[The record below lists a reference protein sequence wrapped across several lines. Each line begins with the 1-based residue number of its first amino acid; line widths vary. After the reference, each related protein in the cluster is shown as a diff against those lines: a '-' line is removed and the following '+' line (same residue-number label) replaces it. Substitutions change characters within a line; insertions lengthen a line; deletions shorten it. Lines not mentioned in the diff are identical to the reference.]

1 MPSVCVWDDKNEE
14 HRVRRVLDRIR
25 PYGAQCC
32 VPDEKGVTLGVLRLC
47 DHKKFL
53 GTRGKNNDIGVCSK
67 PQRPGGR
74 RCLDI
79 LRQHLTDDEIEDYE
93 RAIREDDHDTLVGKQ
108 KDVTMKL
115 FVRMLREK
123 GLDLETVHSEM
134 ESQASAFRVAML
146 DDYEE
151 VEQTMMLPETP
162 LATPI
167 VPIRRRT
174 AGTPEGRQSLM
185 QNRLRSTLEGD
196 AGVLRSRTRSGR
208 QLG

>member
-1 MPSVCVWDDKNEE
+1 MPSVCVWEDKNEE
-14 HRVRRVLDRIR
+14 RRVRRTLDRIR
-25 PYGAQCC
+25 PDGARCC
-32 VPDEKGVTLGVLRLC
+32 VPDELGVTYGVLRLC
-47 DHKKFL
+47 DHDKYL

-74 RCLDI
+74 WCVDI
-79 LRQHLTDDEIEDYE
+79 LRVHLTDDEIQDYE
-93 RAIREDDHDTLVGKQ
+93 RAIREDDHETLVLKQ

-123 GLDLETVHSEM
+123 GVDLETVHCEM
-134 ESQASAFRVAML
+134 ERQANAFRAAAL
-146 DDYEE
+146 DEYEE

-162 LATPI
+162 MATPI

-174 AGTPEGRQSLM
+174 VGTPQSRRSLAH
-185 QNRLRSTLEGD
+185 NRLQSDLVGD

-208 QLG
+208 QLR